1 MKEMYYMLGLA
12 GWIWLA
18 LVAPLMI
25 GFGIVKWHQRRGP
38 RAAGFDASPKD
49 GRPAGG
55 EETELRRIEQSD
67 EANP

>member
-1 MKEMYYMLGLA
+1 MLGLA

-25 GFGIVKWHQRRGP
+25 GFGIVKWRRRGGA
-38 RAAGFDASPKD
+38 RAAGFDVSPRD

-55 EETELRRIEQSD
+55 AVPESQSDSRRIEQTD